1 MEGIVGGGNGDN
13 KESFFNVP
21 KIIVGP
27 PGCGKTEFIKRQAE
41 KEGKLLLHCPCR
53 KDRTLREG
61 RQLLHLWA
69 KRTDNSVIWLEGA
82 DDLTQE
88 SQAFLRRISETHSS
102 QVSFILECRNA
113 AKFQEP
119 IRSRYNICRMNRPTW
134 DELVSTDPISSL
146 KNSKEMLDQI
156 KEYLLFSEYSY
167 RRFNECV
174 YLATNYPEEWK
185 VSVENRKIERK
196 ICSSQLDY
204 KNSYLQGLNPKILIE
219 EKLTNNLSKNRE
231 TFLINYE
238 KTLRNHGSLWALL
251 FTQCD

>member
-1 MEGIVGGGNGDN
+1 M
-13 KESFFNVP
+13 ESFFDVP

-88 SQAFLRRISETHSS
+88 SQAFLRRISETHSP
-102 QVSFILECRNA
+102 QVSFVLECRNA

-119 IRSRYNICRMNRPTW
+119 IRSRYIIHRMIRPTW
-134 DELVSTDPISSL
+134 DDMIISTNPGA
-146 KNSKEMLDQI
+146 KVCSKTLDEV
-156 KEYLLFSEYSY
+156 KEYLLPFEYSY
-167 RRFNECV
+167 RRFNQCCD
-174 YLATNYPEEWK
+174 LAINHPIEWK
-185 VSVENRKIERK
+185 NVLETRKKE
-196 ICSSQLDY
+196 
-204 KNSYLQGLNPKILIE
+204 KNIDLNNFNYQNTYLEGLNPQTLIE
-219 EKLTNNLSKNRE
+219 EKFIKNSFRNSADKE
-231 TFLINYE
+231 RFFKNYE

-251 FTQCD
+251 FAHCDY